1 MGCTDWVQSGQ
12 CNLAAGERCDTG
24 VCIPP
29 CQNTCTPG
37 AAQCSNGMP
46 QSCQMAPS
54 GCFAWR
60 DDTVC
65 GSNEQCVSG
74 KCLGQCTAGELEMC
88 PAGQICTGF
97 PEGRFCV
104 STDLD
109 GGVGTGGGTGTG
121 GGSGSGAI
129 DAGTGTGAGGGG
141 GSSSNGGSSSTQN
154 TDTGRI
160 GAGTAMGCNCSTLD
174 AGALPLIAMAL
185 LSRLRRR
192 RA

>member
-97 PEGRFCV
+97 TEGRFCV

-121 GGSGSGAI
+121 GGSGSGAV
-129 DAGTGTGAGGGG
+129 DAGTGAGGGG

-185 LSRLRRR
+185 LTRLRRR